1 MSTFQ
6 FIWIFRFFWLVLR
19 NAGKKYFTDHGP
31 FLASGLAF
39 DLLLYCLPLPFLFVS
54 TLGYTVVGSDRALAW
69 VQEAIER
76 LLPASREIFLDILS
90 SIVANRTLLGFTG
103 FFLFLIFSTSVFSS
117 SRHILNTVFMAQTSR
132 PFFKGKGVDLL
143 MMAGMSVLL
152 ILTVAFRSSVAFA
165 ETFYDRLP
173 LIGELLQ
180 PFWFIVGHGLGFLF
194 PATLFYFLYHFSP
207 TKRLRQGALVVGSLS
222 GAGLFELSKPLFSW
236 YVSVAQPVTTLYGA
250 LSVLIFFLLWLYFAS
265 TVFILGAEVGWAY
278 EQANRKEHG

>member
-1 MSTFQ
+1 MRIFQ
-6 FIWIFRFFWLVLR
+6 SIWTFRFFWVVIR

-117 SRHILNTVFMAQTSR
+117 SRHILNTVFMAQTYR

-143 MMAGMSVLL
+143 LMVGMSALL
-152 ILTVAFRSSVAFA
+152 MLTVAIRSIVTFA
-165 ETFYDRLP
+165 ETFYDRIP
-173 LIGELLQ
+173 LIGELLE
-180 PFWFIVGHGLGFLF
+180 PVWVVGGHGLGFLF
-194 PATLFYFLYHFSP
+194 PATLFYFLYRFSP
-207 TKRLRQGALVVGSLS
+207 TKRPGSGALVVGSLS

-236 YVSVAQPVTTLYGA
+236 YVSVAQPVSTLYGA

>member
-1 MSTFQ
+1 MRIFQ
-6 FIWIFRFFWLVLR
+6 FIWIFRFIWLVIR

-117 SRHILNTVFMAQTSR
+117 SRHILNTVFMAQTYR
-132 PFFKGKGVDLL
+132 PFFKGKGADLL
-143 MMAGMSVLL
+143 MMVGMSALL
-152 ILTVAFRSSVAFA
+152 MLTVAIRSIVTFA
-165 ETFYDRLP
+165 ETFYDRIP
-173 LIGELLQ
+173 LIGELLE
-180 PFWFIVGHGLGFLF
+180 PVWVVGGHGLGFLF
-194 PATLFYFLYHFSP
+194 PATLFYFLYRFSP
-207 TKRLRQGALVVGSLS
+207 TKRLGQG
-222 GAGLFELSKPLFSW
+222 P
-236 YVSVAQPVTTLYGA
+236 
-250 LSVLIFFLLWLYFAS
+250 WL
-265 TVFILGAEVGWAY
+265 LGA
-278 EQANRKEHG
+278 